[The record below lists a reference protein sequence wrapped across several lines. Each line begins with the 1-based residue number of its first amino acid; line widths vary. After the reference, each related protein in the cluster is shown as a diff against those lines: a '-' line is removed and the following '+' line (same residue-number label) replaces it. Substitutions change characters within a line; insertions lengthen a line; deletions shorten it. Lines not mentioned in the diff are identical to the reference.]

1 MNVFFNA
8 ANPTA
13 RIPSQMIRLF
23 IAALFVNGTGNNP
36 DDVH

>member
-1 MNVFFNA
+1 MNVFFSA

-23 IAALFVNGTGNNP
+23 IAALFVKGTGNNP
-36 DDVH
+36 DVH